1 HSIQPN
7 YLIAPTLQRGSNNA
21 GAEMN
26 LQTLKVLSLL
36 LSYPEAEMLEAL
48 DEMAAVV
55 EQENLLQQD
64 HKKSVLALIDLYRG
78 ADLLDVQEDYVALFD
93 RGRFLSLHIFE
104 HVHGESRDRGQAMVD
119 LLQMYETH
127 GFFMSTHEL
136 PDYIPLFLEFLSQ
149 QEQAEAM
156 QLLHDA
162 MPVLSL
168 LGARLSERGS
178 GFCAIFD
185 ALSGFAGEPEALNEI
200 RQQAATEGEDETVV
214 YMDDIWEDEAVS
226 FMGAGDACKSQ
237 AAAVSPITL
246 TPRDEYLK
254 AQNRSL

>member
-1 HSIQPN
+1 
-7 YLIAPTLQRGSNNA
+7 
-21 GAEMN
+21 M
-26 LQTLKVLSLL
+26 QTLKVLSLV

-55 EQENLLQQD
+55 EQENLLAQN
-64 HKKSVLALIDLYRG
+64 HKKAVLALIDCYRG
-78 ADLLDVQEDYVALFD
+78 AELLDLQEQYVALFD

-119 LLQMYETH
+119 LLQMYEAH
-127 GFFMSTHEL
+127 GFEMSTHEL

-149 QEQAEAM
+149 QQQADAE

-178 GFCAIFD
+178 EFSAIFD
-185 ALSGFAGEPEALNEI
+185 ALAGFAGEPDALEQI
-200 RQQAATEGEDETVV
+200 RRQAATEGEDQTVV
-214 YMDDIWEDEAVS
+214 NMDRIWEDEAVS
-226 FMGAGDACKSQ
+226 FMGAGDTCKNRN
-237 AAAVSPITL
+237 ADISPITI
-246 TPRDEYLK
+246 TPRDQFVK
-254 AQNRSL
+254 AQNRSH